1 MTRRDL
7 PLVGAVLDRGSSA
20 FAVVFLVATVKDML
34 PSSEFSWPNIALA
47 SAAAC
52 LVMVCAAPALLARH
66 HASQRTASL
75 GSAVEAEPRR

>member
-7 PLVGAVLDRGSSA
+7 PFVGAVLERGSSA

-34 PSSEFSWPNIALA
+34 PSSEFSWLNIALA

-52 LVMVCAAPALLARH
+52 LAMVGAAPALR
-66 HASQRTASL
+66 ASQPTAL
-75 GSAVEAEPRR
+75 PGSSSVAEPRR